1 MAELLKTLLEPLEE
15 INAYKTVAEDIER
28 EKFPVHISG
37 CIDTQ
42 KCHLIYGLSH
52 SEHWRVII
60 ASNEI
65 KAREIY
71 DDYKLFDRDVL
82 FYPAKDII
90 FFGAD
95 IQGSA
100 ISTER
105 LKVVDAM
112 LKNDSGTIVTTI
124 DAGLDCIM
132 DSQASKSSRFVI
144 GETDIVNMD
153 NLEKKLVDM
162 GYERQTQVEKPGD
175 FSVRGG
181 ITDIF
186 PITMDCPVRIEFFDN
201 EVDTI
206 RAFDV
211 QSQRSIEWIRL
222 R

>member
-124 DAGLDCIM
+124 DAGLD
-132 DSQASKSSRFVI
+132 
-144 GETDIVNMD
+144 
-153 NLEKKLVDM
+153 
-162 GYERQTQVEKPGD
+162 
-175 FSVRGG
+175 
-181 ITDIF
+181 
-186 PITMDCPVRIEFFDN
+186 
-201 EVDTI
+201 
-206 RAFDV
+206 
-211 QSQRSIEWIRL
+211 
-222 R
+222 